1 MKILVV
7 TEMRQGKW
15 NPISFE
21 TLVAAQKIAAASG
34 AEVSAMAI
42 GSGAEAGVRE
52 LSELMINEALH
63 VEHPLLNEYTADGY
77 CLAFKQVIEQTKPDL
92 VLFPH
97 TYQVRDFAPKL
108 AASLGKGMIGDCI
121 DFRSESGK
129 LIFIRQMFQGKT
141 VADVTFTGDA
151 PWFVSFQSGAFRAD
165 QLGKMQSGARPI
177 INIKVELQPDQIRT
191 KPLELFKEAKS
202 AVDLTQAPLIVAIGR
217 GIKAPENIPQA
228 EAVAK
233 ALGGEIAASRP
244 ICDEGWL
251 PMERQIGSSGQTV
264 APKLYL
270 ALGISGAIQH
280 VVGMKGAR
288 TIVAVNKDGNAPI
301 FEIADYGIVADIF
314 EIMPALT
321 EELQKAKA

>member
-21 TLVAAQKIAAASG
+21 TLVAAQKIAAAVN
-34 AEVSAMAI
+34 AEVSALAI
-42 GSGAEAGVRE
+42 ASGADAGVRE
-52 LSELMINEALH
+52 LSELKIHEALN

-77 CLAFKQVIEQTKPDL
+77 CLALKQVIEQLKPDL

-129 LIFIRQMFQGKT
+129 LVFIRQMFQGKT
-141 VADVTFTGDA
+141 VADVTFTGHG

-165 QLGKMQSGARPI
+165 QLGRMQGGARPI
-177 INIKVELQPDQIRT
+177 VNIKVELRPDQIRT
-191 KPLELFKEAKS
+191 RPLELFREAKS
-202 AVDLTQAPLIVAIGR
+202 AVDLSQAQLIVAIGR

-288 TIVAVNKDGNAPI
+288 TIVAVNKDANAPI